1 MGFPDHGVQSIGVDG
16 RPSIWFQQY
25 KFKPEDTRGI
35 VSTLHIGIEAKD
47 TAAVDAFHAAALYV
61 PSLRHS
67 PHKVAN

>member
-1 MGFPDHGVQSIGVDG
+1 MGFPEVGVQAIGADG

-25 KFKPEDTRGI
+25 KPEDRRGI

-47 TAAVDAFHAAALYV
+47 TASVDAFHAAALYV